1 MTLVSC
7 LLECDDRPHLSIF
20 PPSLHVLD
28 NGLLLLLLL
37 LVAAASQVV
46 PHRHL
51 QDTEL
56 RAQAMNLFLRPV
68 PDFTII
74 VYGSSCN
81 SQFIYLII
89 TSLLSP
95 YTVFNGIPKS

>member
-28 NGLLLLLLL
+28 NGRLLLLLLL
-37 LVAAASQVV
+37 LVAAASQVA

-56 RAQAMNLFLRPV
+56 RAQAMNLFLRLV

-89 TSLLSP
+89 TSLLSN
-95 YTVFNGIPKS
+95 YI